1 MRRRALFR
9 SAGRAADLTLWR
21 LGSHREALD
30 THFKNMGSERGAIP
44 LEKIDYDTSPLK
56 IFPGNPSPLSS
67 SSFLFRGCRSVRNG
81 VGAVVGG
88 FLHEGTSTV
97 ANLVSL
103 PIAAG
108 KGADF
113 EAATVP
119 ALGAFD
125 QEEEGTHCYILC
137 KQPDESMYY
146 FMELFADQVRRTTLP
161 APAGGPPSRA
171 AAGSGALLP
180 PPSALLVIVV

>member
-1 MRRRALFR
+1 ML
-9 SAGRAADLTLWR
+9 
-21 LGSHREALD
+21 
-30 THFKNMGSERGAIP
+30 
-44 LEKIDYDTSPLK
+44 
-56 IFPGNPSPLSS
+56 
-67 SSFLFRGCRSVRNG
+67 
-81 VGAVVGG
+81 
-88 FLHEGTSTV
+88 

-125 QEEEGTHCYILC
+125 SEEEGTHCYILC

-146 FMELFADQVRRTTLP
+146 FMELFADQVRRPTLP

-180 PPSALLVIVV
+180 RRSSSSSSESSL

>member
-1 MRRRALFR
+1 
-9 SAGRAADLTLWR
+9 
-21 LGSHREALD
+21 
-30 THFKNMGSERGAIP
+30 MGSERGAIP

-56 IFPGNPSPLSS
+56 IFPGIPSPLSS
-67 SSFLFRGCRSVRNG
+67 SSCSSLRGCRSVRNG

-88 FLHEGTSTV
+88 FLHEGESTI

-125 QEEEGTHCYILC
+125 SEEEGTHCYILC

-146 FMELFADQVRRTTLP
+146 FMELFADQVRRTALP

-180 PPSALLVIVV
+180 LRSLSSSSESSL

>member
-1 MRRRALFR
+1 M
-9 SAGRAADLTLWR
+9 RAAGLTLSLPLPR
-21 LGSHREALD
+21 REALD

-56 IFPGNPSPLSS
+56 IFPGIPSPLSS
-67 SSFLFRGCRSVRNG
+67 SSFSSLRGCRSVRNG

-88 FLHEGTSTV
+88 FLHEGESTV

-125 QEEEGTHCYILC
+125 SEEEGTHCYILC

-146 FMELFADQVRRTTLP
+146 FMELFADQVRRPTLP

-180 PPSALLVIVV
+180 LRSSSSSSESSL